1 LLLPLL
7 VAAAFVTLTPP
18 AAAAAAA
25 AQTYTWTGMRNPCK
39 RSAEDGLTAKQLGK
53 KIGTFITLA
62 DKDEWAQAIFNV
74 NGKFPG
80 SRPWVT
86 WAVGDLKDATPLT
99 DAQHEEHLAHMDALG
114 VDVFLEVWP
123 SGADVNDLIDTYLG
137 RFKHHPSVKG
147 FGVDLEYHK
156 PRPDDAVARMW
167 DQRIKSHGKHYRM
180 FLKHWELNYMPAT
193 YRGGGGSAGAGADA
207 GKLDVIFINMSS
219 EASIDALNKEFAEWA
234 NHFAPAAVAFQI
246 GYPSDEDGID
256 GRKDKGWWRLT
267 DPIKDW
273 GDQLRAMIK
282 NPEQEVGLLW
292 VCAKSGKSYNA
303 KWDLTKGATVPPKAA
318 AKR

>member
-1 LLLPLL
+1 MRCMLLIIATALFIVTSTSPDSAD
-7 VAAAFVTLTPP
+7 AAGA
-18 AAAAAAA
+18 
-25 AQTYTWTGMRNPCK
+25 TYTWTGMRNPCK
-39 RSAEDGLTAKQLGK
+39 RSAEDGLNEKQLGK
-53 KIGTFITLA
+53 KIGTFTTLA

-74 NGKFPG
+74 NNRFPG

-86 WAVGDLKDATPLT
+86 WAVGDLKDATPLSLA
-99 DAQHEEHLAHMDALG
+99 DHEAYLAHMDALG

-123 SGADVNDLIDTYLG
+123 SGKDVNDLIDTWLP
-137 RFKHHPSVKG
+137 RFKHHPCIKG

-156 PRPDDAVARMW
+156 PRPDDAIARMW
-167 DQRIKSHGKHYRM
+167 DQRIKMHGKEYRL
-180 FLKHWELNYMPAT
+180 FLKHWEQSYMPAT
-193 YRGGGGSAGAGADA
+193 YRGAAGTGPA
-207 GKLDVIFINMSS
+207 GKGDMIFINTSS

-246 GYPSDEDGID
+246 GYPSDEDGMD
-256 GRKDKGWWRLT
+256 GSKDKGWWRLK
-267 DPIKDW
+267 DPIKEW

-282 NPEQEVGLLW
+282 NPGQEVGLLW

-303 KWDLTKGATVPPKAA
+303 TWDLTKGAKLPA